1 MKAPSLTKIFLILVF
16 CTVHTVLAK
25 EVKLV
30 SFTGGAPLDSY
41 NPSITVPLLAEAFK
55 RNGIKFYAEYQPSL
69 RSLKLSNSGV
79 FDGELHRVHNFHIV
93 SKAKYPNLLRIES
106 LLLSVWLAAFSTRP
120 LKISSWKDLQG
131 LKVAY
136 YRGRKNITNNLD
148 QVLMPNN
155 IVRVQDDQ
163 HAFML
168 LATNRVDVVITT
180 SIQGRKITENTAV
193 FAKIIEIGKLEQSK
207 IFAYMHHKHKLLA
220 EKIAATIEQMKADGA
235 FKRIVSE
242 NRSLWLQK

>member
-16 CTVHTVLAK
+16 CIVHTVHAK

-235 FKRIVSE
+235 FKRIVSK

>member
-1 MKAPSLTKIFLILVF
+1 MKAPLLTKIFLILVL
-16 CTVHTVLAK
+16 CIVQTVHAK

-30 SFTGGAPLDSY
+30 NFTGGAPLDSY
-41 NPSITVPLLAEAFK
+41 NPSITVPLLTEAFK

-93 SKAKYPNLLRIES
+93 SKAQYPNLLRVES
-106 LLLSVWLAAFSTRP
+106 QLLSVWLAAFSTRP

-136 YRGRKNITNNLD
+136 YRGRKNITNILD
-148 QVLMPNN
+148 QVLIPNN

-163 HAFML
+163 QAFML
-168 LATNRVDVVITT
+168 LSTNRVDVVITT
-180 SIQGRKITENTAV
+180 SIQGRKITENTPA
-193 FAKIIEIGKLEQSK
+193 FAKIIEAGKLQQSK
-207 IFAYMHHKHKLLA
+207 IFAYMHLKHEQLA
-220 EKIAATIEQMKADGA
+220 EKIAVTIEQMKTDGT
-235 FKRIVSE
+235 FEKIVSE